1 MSSRNG
7 DAAPG
12 TRDAWSVAVITGDE
26 PERVLIGRRLVQLAQ
41 VIVRLEEL
49 SLHKLDLSYRQ
60 MRILKHVNAG
70 VSSARDLAQFFGI
83 TPPAISETLEALVRR
98 DLLVREPNPNDRRAV
113 VLRLTAAGAKLC
125 QRSQLAEDELAEDML
140 TTLDQQGVEDLGALL
155 ANLLA
160 PNQERLLS
168 QRRDRDTRRRGDTV
182 RT

>member
-12 TRDAWSVAVITGDE
+12 ARDAWSVAVITGDE

-49 SLHKLDLSYRQ
+49 ALQKLDLSYRQ

-98 DLLVREPNPNDRRAV
+98 ELLVREPNPNDRRAV
-113 VLRLTAAGAKLC
+113 VLRLTPQGRKLC
-125 QRSQLAEDELAEDML
+125 RRSQLAEDAMAEELL
-140 TTLDQQGVEDLGALL
+140 TTLDQQGVDDLGALL
-155 ANLLA
+155 ANLLS

-168 QRRDRDTRRRGDTV
+168 QRQGRKRG
-182 RT
+182 